1 MREKYGLKSEASSPA
16 ADSPVEEVVAEE
28 EPEVTN
34 EGSDKKDCCV
44 M

>member
-28 EPEVTN
+28 EPEETN
-34 EGSDKKDCCV
+34 EGSEKKDCCV